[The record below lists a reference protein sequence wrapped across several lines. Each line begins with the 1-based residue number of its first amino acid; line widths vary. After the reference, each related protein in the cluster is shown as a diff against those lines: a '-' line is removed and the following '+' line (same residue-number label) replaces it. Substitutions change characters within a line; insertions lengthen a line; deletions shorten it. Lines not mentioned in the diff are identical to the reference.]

1 MTLLSRMNSA
11 KYRLVKLFRFLATEQ
26 EDSPSVDFLLVAHAA
41 KNLAI
46 DFPVFGEAA
55 AKNPGGWYSL

>member
-1 MTLLSRMNSA
+1 MISA
-11 KYRLVKLFRFLATEQ
+11 KYRLVKLFRFLETEQ
-26 EDSPSVDFLLVAHAA
+26 EDFPSVDFLLVAQAA

-55 AKNPGGWYSL
+55 AKNPGGWFSL